1 MARPVRRLG
10 LRARSTVATGIA
22 ALVVSTALSFVTYTY
37 LRAYLLNQR
46 EDVAL
51 RQTYA
56 NASVIRDVLRTE
68 GKVSERLRG
77 LQSEAGGVVLLRYN
91 SQWFSP
97 TAFNTDLLPDSVKR
111 AVQDRTT
118 GRQRVVLNDQP
129 SEMVSVWMPEVEATY
144 LEAFP
149 LTSLLKTLATLR
161 NSLTLG
167 TILTSLGGAALGAWS
182 SRRVLRPLGRVSL
195 AASDLAAGGLD
206 TRLPA
211 ETDPDLERL
220 VDAFNT
226 MASAVQS
233 RIERETRFASDV
245 SHELRT
251 PLAAVLNAAEVL
263 ERRRDELSDRSRQ
276 ALDVLLRKVER
287 FDRTTQDLLELS
299 RLDAG
304 ADRSH
309 LDAVVLPDL
318 MRRIANSRG
327 YRDLPVAIQSN
338 RLREPLMLD
347 KRRLERIVG
356 NLLDNARLHGG
367 GPIGIELSE
376 YGGDLRV
383 VVDDAGPGVPAD
395 ERNQIFERFSR
406 GNGASQRPGS
416 GLGLALVAEH
426 AARLG
431 GTVAVTDRPGGG
443 ARFTVAFPSGAAA

>member
-1 MARPVRRLG
+1 
-10 LRARSTVATGIA
+10 VATGIA

-51 RQTYA
+51 HQTYA
-56 NASVIRDVLRTE
+56 NALVVRDVLRSSKAPGVTN
-68 GKVSERLRG
+68 LLNG
-77 LQSEAGGVVLLRYN
+77 LQSEARGFLVLYYN
-91 SQWFSP
+91 GRPFSP
-97 TAFNTDLLPDSVKR
+97 TSVNTELFPTSVKQ
-111 AVQDRTT
+111 AVAEHTS
-118 GRQRVVLNDQP
+118 GRQRVVLNDQALQV
-129 SEMVSVWMPEVEATY
+129 VSVWMPEVEATY

-149 LTSLLKTLATLR
+149 LASLLRTLQTLR

-182 SRRVLRPLGRVSL
+182 SRRVLRPLGRVSR

-206 TRLPA
+206 TRLSP

-226 MASAVQS
+226 MAGAVQS

-304 ADRSH
+304 ADNSQ

-318 MRRIANSRG
+318 MRRIAHSRG
-327 YRDLPVAIQSN
+327 YRDLPVAVQSN

-356 NLLDNARLHGG
+356 NLIDNARLHGG
-367 GPIGIELSE
+367 GPVGIELSE

-383 VVDDAGPGVPAD
+383 VVDDAGPGVPD
-395 ERNQIFERFSR
+395 GERNQIFERFSR
-406 GNGASQRPGS
+406 GSGASQRPGS